1 MRHFDE
7 AVDHCWYWC
16 DCYVTTNEQRHQEED
31 EEEVDGVVV
40 RSFFFFIIV
49 IVYVY
54 VCLLCISNNIMINTF
69 VNNCCNRAKGE
80 EGDGKILRVE
90 RGAMCDEEVRA
101 LECTQHV

>member
-7 AVDHCWYWC
+7 AVDHCWYSC
-16 DCYVTTNEQRHQEED
+16 DCYVTKNEHEE
-31 EEEVDGVVV
+31 EVEVDGVVV

-54 VCLLCISNNIMINTF
+54 VCLLCISNNIMNNNNTF
-69 VNNCCNRAKGE
+69 VNNCCIRAKGE

-90 RGAMCDEEVRA
+90 RGTMKK
-101 LECTQHV
+101 